1 MLIKKNKIF
10 IIIKNTL
17 FIKKLF
23 FFLDKSKLYIYNSYL
38 VDDYRPENKND
49 KTIFTHLEEQVIS
62 EIAMKSALKSN
73 LKLVNYIKK
82 NILFHNLIKKY
93 SDKRIIIAA
102 NKLLFFQHYDQCRL
116 SIIKKKLKEN
126 KKFFFIFEKK
136 EDFILYNLFKTIFL
150 IFKFLLQN
158 INYESLFF
166 KKKKLFSYDYA
177 FHINNPKEVLKNDE
191 ENKIYFKKN
200 KKILL
205 LESQWGLFSPEIKKK
220 IKKNNLDYANDQK
233 INITLSQLF
242 YKVIPEFY
250 YLLTLI
256 FKQIIKLNMDKFF
269 LAYVRVRLDILRLI
283 IFFENYKIKNFI
295 SRDDFSSTH
304 ILRTIILENK
314 NCKHIGISHSNFLDP
329 LTSIQNHFK
338 CHSKYLVSSLLIKK
352 LYESTWSNS
361 KTINI
366 GQFQA
371 GKIIKHRK
379 DNTLKKTIYKKF
391 GKKKKIILLLLSSIN
406 SSNTFNSFEENK
418 KNLTNIL
425 NVLNFDK
432 NYVLVIKPRSR
443 HRALE
448 FISSLTNYKKF
459 KKRIF
464 IVFDEFSTYELVSHS
479 KFLFAPAASSSIFEG
494 MYNKKLVILPIN
506 TNSIKNLVWSKFP
519 KIRIF
524 KNSNEVIEFF
534 INIKKKNYIENYKK
548 SFKPIEKI
556 MCNNK
561 KNPIDLIINNL

>member
-1 MLIKKNKIF
+1 
-10 IIIKNTL
+10 
-17 FIKKLF
+17 
-23 FFLDKSKLYIYNSYL
+23 
-38 VDDYRPENKND
+38 
-49 KTIFTHLEEQVIS
+49 
-62 EIAMKSALKSN
+62 
-73 LKLVNYIKK
+73 
-82 NILFHNLIKKY
+82 
-93 SDKRIIIAA
+93 
-102 NKLLFFQHYDQCRL
+102 
-116 SIIKKKLKEN
+116 
-126 KKFFFIFEKK
+126 
-136 EDFILYNLFKTIFL
+136 LFKTIFL
-150 IFKFLLQN
+150 IIKFLLQN
-158 INYESLFF
+158 INYKSLLF
-166 KKKKLFSYDYA
+166 KKKKLFYDFA

-200 KKILL
+200 KRKKILL

-233 INITLSQLF
+233 IDVTLSQLF
-242 YKVIPEFY
+242 YKIIPEFF

-269 LAYVRVRLDILRLI
+269 LAYVRVRLDILRLK
-283 IFFENYKIKNFI
+283 IFFENYEIKNFI
-295 SRDDFSSTH
+295 SRDDFSATH

-352 LYESTWSNS
+352 LYENTWFNS

-371 GKIIKHRK
+371 GKIIKHSK
-379 DNTLKKTIYKKF
+379 DKNLKKTIYKKF

-406 SSNTFNSFEENK
+406 SSNTFNSFEKNKEN
-418 KNLTNIL
+418 LINIL

-432 NYVLVIKPRSR
+432 NYILIIKPRSR

-448 FISSLTNYKKF
+448 FISSFANYNKF

-464 IVFDEFSTYELVSHS
+464 IILDEFSTYELISHS

-494 MYNKKLVILPIN
+494 MYNKELIILPIN
-506 TNSIKNLVWSKFP
+506 TNSIKNLVWSNFP

-524 KNSNEVIEFF
+524 KNSNEVVDFF
-534 INIKKKNYIENYKK
+534 RNIKKKNYIESYKK